1 MLEPPFLGIVLT
13 NTIIRVVFAVCIH
26 VDPGSITIPDVQAS
40 CVHFLNDRRNHVCRR
55 INHVPPVIGLGSAAT
70 WYIMVSSVHFATRVQ
85 TLKGNTEAM
94 QDL

>member
-1 MLEPPFLGIVLT
+1 MLLDCIEGTATYAFP
-13 NTIIRVVFAVCIH
+13 VVFGVLCSG
-26 VDPGSITIPDVQAS
+26 VELGSGTICDVQTS

-70 WYIMVSSVHFATRVQ
+70 WYIMVSRVQFTTPLQ
-85 TLKGNTEAM
+85 TLKCKTVAM